1 MLNAEIRP
9 KILSMSAATIERLH
23 LRRFPAS
30 PARRRGYSTTTERR
44 NPIGFVHGSYAATL
58 LDTVMGC
65 AVHSRMMIGQAYRRC
80 LPPRGSQSGKEFRRE
95 GGCHDQSQHS
105 VSQQARLTFRYE
117 LLPVERG
124 RLGWRSADP
133 DSTHRGALSTCS
145 IAAAKMSD

>member
-80 LPPRGSQSGKEFRRE
+80 LPPRGGRNQVKNFVAKVGVMIK
-95 GGCHDQSQHS
+95 
-105 VSQQARLTFRYE
+105 VSILYPNKPGLHF
-117 LLPVERG
+117 
-124 RLGWRSADP
+124 D
-133 DSTHRGALSTCS
+133 
-145 IAAAKMSD
+145 MSYYL